1 MLLDG
6 TLWLR
11 NADAY
16 IFLAVSFEGC
26 FRLRSALLCTQIA
39 LDVAHELDLMDE
51 GRHVAEVLD
60 TYVQNGMHWYLL
72 HNARTAA
79 AAVGIQYNLDTVVD
93 KVR

>member
-1 MLLDG
+1 
-6 TLWLR
+6 
-11 NADAY
+11 
-16 IFLAVSFEGC
+16 
-26 FRLRSALLCTQIA
+26 
-39 LDVAHELDLMDE
+39 MDE